1 MALTV
6 LMLVNQLDIGGTETH
21 ILCLAKG
28 LKEVGVTVVV
38 GTAGGDLLDTFL
50 DSGIEVAQL
59 PFKTDNPVYS
69 EYKVL
74 LEKTKELV
82 QTRNV
87 NLIHAHSI
95 AALKVAVQVSE
106 ETLIP
111 AVATVHGKFYPT
123 RRLRG
128 LLDRCPKVIAVSTPV
143 VNWLAKTVDYPL
155 QQIALIPNGI
165 DTEHFR
171 PGAKMNSF
179 RAELRVPEEEKLV
192 VLVSR
197 LAWEKTR
204 VVEAAIQAVV
214 NLRAEFPV
222 HLAIVGSGAH
232 QPLVHAAA
240 RLANAGLGK
249 EAVRVVGPKLDPL
262 PCYHAAD
269 VVIGTARVALE
280 ALACQRPLIAGGN
293 ASYVG
298 YLETSN
304 LDKAWS
310 VYFGDHHWAH
320 PLTVDRLTSDLRS
333 VLQNSSQAEENAVQ
347 LREWIAANLDIRHIV
362 KHTVQFYEDSLAG
375 RELSSTLLPDQ
386 TAPHEKQEEK
396 KGRVGGKLVPSLA
409 DFTERPLISVAIP
422 AYNRAQYLQ
431 ECLQSIAAQTY
442 RPLEIVVVNDGST
455 DGTGEVAQKWWKTL
469 TDSTGLSFVYL
480 ELPHNT
486 GYASAQSI
494 AYRITTGAYIANQ
507 DSDDIS
513 HPQRLEKQLAFLL
526 ANPDYSFVGT
536 NFAVFSEDISKTRR
550 SYMTRYGYERIAA
563 SYQNGGHVICFGT
576 LLFKRSVFERIGGLT
591 SFLRGAEDYEWIAR
605 ALNQGFYV
613 DNLKEQLYYYRT
625 HPGQLS
631 RWVKSSFRPRR
642 SWEYELKAG
651 S

>member
-1 MALTV
+1 M
-6 LMLVNQLDIGGTETH
+6 
-21 ILCLAKG
+21 
-28 LKEVGVTVVV
+28 
-38 GTAGGDLLDTFL
+38 
-50 DSGIEVAQL
+50 
-59 PFKTDNPVYS
+59 
-69 EYKVL
+69 
-74 LEKTKELV
+74 
-82 QTRNV
+82 

-298 YLETSN
+298 YLEPSN

-513 HPQRLEKQLAFLL
+513 LPEIRETACISPRQSRLQLCGDKL
-526 ANPDYSFVGT
+526 
-536 NFAVFSEDISKTRR
+536 RR
-550 SYMTRYGYERIAA
+550 
-563 SYQNGGHVICFGT
+563 F
-576 LLFKRSVFERIGGLT
+576 F
-591 SFLRGAEDYEWIAR
+591 
-605 ALNQGFYV
+605 
-613 DNLKEQLYYYRT
+613 
-625 HPGQLS
+625 
-631 RWVKSSFRPRR
+631 
-642 SWEYELKAG
+642 
-651 S
+651 